1 MRRSFLPKG
10 LIEHLGWICP
20 NLGSPEAD
28 PERRI
33 HVKMFRKLPRNC
45 QQGSGEVR
53 PGRERKQI
61 DKAVLSCK
69 VLLRVTL
76 ALSHRGALE
85 RA

>member
-1 MRRSFLPKG
+1 M
-10 LIEHLGWICP
+10 
-20 NLGSPEAD
+20 
-28 PERRI
+28 
-33 HVKMFRKLPRNC
+33 KMFRKLPRNC